1 MSVGVDV
8 VVPNYNY
15 GRYLRACVES
25 ILSQE
30 SVTVRVLIID
40 NGSTDDSADIARSL
54 ASDPRVELVL
64 RNENLG
70 THASFNEGIDWAKAD
85 YFLLMFSDDFLVPGA
100 LKRATDIMQSDST
113 IAFSYGRDIPISG
126 NADVPAIPAQPDP
139 TPFRLHPGRSFIE
152 RFCRLGVFQIPG
164 PSIVVRTSVQKSVG
178 HYRPELPHSDDYEI
192 WLRLAM
198 HGPVAELDCIQAG
211 IRTHDTNRSTE
222 LRLHQVQH
230 ILHTAA
236 AANSFFDHEGG
247 SMAGSDALRRL
258 ATKGM
263 AGRAYWSGISH
274 LLRRNREALDLLRL
288 AFRLSP
294 LSALLP
300 PFGYLLIRP
309 DTLWRLRAFFGPA
322 TSCSRRPKSPS

>member
-1 MSVGVDV
+1 MAGVDV

-25 ILSQE
+25 ILKQE
-30 SVTVRVLIID
+30 GVTIRVLIID
-40 NGSTDDSADIARSL
+40 NASTDDSADIARSL
-54 ASDPRVELVL
+54 ARDPRVELVL
-64 RNENLG
+64 RDRNLG
-70 THASFNEGIDWAKAD
+70 THASFNQGIDWAKAD

-100 LKRATDIMQSDST
+100 LKRATDIMQSDRS
-113 IAFSYGRDIPISG
+113 IAFTYGRDVSIQGASVIP
-126 NADVPAIPAQPDP
+126 AVPAQPDP
-139 TPFRLHPGRSFIE
+139 PPVRLHTGETFIK

-164 PSIVVRTSVQKSVG
+164 PSIVVRTSVQKNVG

-211 IRTHDTNRSTE
+211 IRTHDANRSSE
-222 LRLHQVQH
+222 LWAHQTQH

-247 SMAGSDALRRL
+247 HMAGSGALRRL
-258 ATKGM
+258 AKKGI
-263 AGRAYWSGISH
+263 ASRAYWSGISH
-274 LLRRNREALDLLRL
+274 LLRRNREAIDLLRL

-294 LSALLP
+294 SSMLFPPVGYLLNRPDTIRRLSALSGL
-300 PFGYLLIRP
+300 FTAL
-309 DTLWRLRAFFGPA
+309 
-322 TSCSRRPKSPS
+322 SRRQIPPS